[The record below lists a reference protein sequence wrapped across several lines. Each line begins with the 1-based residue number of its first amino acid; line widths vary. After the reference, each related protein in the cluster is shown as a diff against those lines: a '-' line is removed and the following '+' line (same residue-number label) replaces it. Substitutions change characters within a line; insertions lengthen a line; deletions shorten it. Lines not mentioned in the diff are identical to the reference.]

1 MPASVLSSSNPPFH
15 LLLSA
20 DLEGGC
26 FTKEAQKGEAISSIV
41 HSQKVAEP
49 GFEAK
54 FA

>member
-15 LLLSA
+15 FLLPA
-20 DLEGGC
+20 DLEGGYVLL
-26 FTKEAQKGEAISSIV
+26 KEAQREVISSIA

-49 GFEAK
+49 GLEAK